1 MEECEYYLFI
11 DFKRE
16 QIIEGSRE
24 DLVRYV
30 KDKSKT
36 INHRGSLFSN
46 QELAIATY
54 LTKPIIAFQENGV
67 KDREGILGAI
77 QANVKHFDNRKN
89 LVNRVIQ
96 KVHEDW
102 TTNWRNEITF
112 QDTWKKIIPP
122 EHVLYGQNQAPAWF
136 FHINVR
142 NLHKDLSARNCVAYL
157 EGYKDISNK
166 TTENIPEP
174 VELKWK
180 GMIAQSMLIPPKMS
194 RKIDAVFFFENNP
207 HLAHIGIN
215 PSLSD
220 LSTHYIR
227 LEGVKTFHLHLVV
240 YSDNFSAIRSSYVL
254 KIGNRLSE
262 TSFYRVK

>member
-102 TTNWRNEITF
+102 TTNWR
-112 QDTWKKIIPP
+112 K
-122 EHVLYGQNQAPAWF
+122 
-136 FHINVR
+136 
-142 NLHKDLSARNCVAYL
+142 
-157 EGYKDISNK
+157 
-166 TTENIPEP
+166 
-174 VELKWK
+174 
-180 GMIAQSMLIPPKMS
+180 
-194 RKIDAVFFFENNP
+194 
-207 HLAHIGIN
+207 
-215 PSLSD
+215 
-220 LSTHYIR
+220 
-227 LEGVKTFHLHLVV
+227 
-240 YSDNFSAIRSSYVL
+240 
-254 KIGNRLSE
+254 
-262 TSFYRVK
+262 